1 MYRNIFIHPSVDGLV
16 GRFHFVVP
24 VNHAAVNSAVHV
36 SFLIMVFSG
45 YMPSSGIAKRNKFE
59 SVLLRWMNLE
69 PVTQSEVSQKEK
81 KVLYINAYMES
92 RKMVLINPFAGRD

>member
-16 GRFHFVVP
+16 GRFHFVAP
-24 VNHAAVNSAVHV
+24 VNHAAVNV

-69 PVTQSEVSQKEK
+69 PVTRVK
-81 KVLYINAYMES
+81 
-92 RKMVLINPFAGRD
+92 

>member
-1 MYRNIFIHPSVDGLV
+1 MYPNFFIHPSVDGHV
-16 GRFHFVVP
+16 GCFHVEAT
-24 VNHAAVNSAVHV
+24 VNHAAANSAVHV
-36 SFLIMVFSG
+36 FFLIMVFSG

-81 KVLYINAYMES
+81 KSIVY
-92 RKMVLINPFAGRD
+92 